1 MMISGVLAMR
11 LTNTYTRVAVSSKE
25 VPQEFE
31 EDELGTE
38 DLDSHR
44 SAKKGKAVNPWA
56 VCHESTG
63 PEKGEKFER
72 CVQDVKKKHK
82 IKHD

>member
-1 MMISGVLAMR
+1 MKLS
-11 LTNTYTRVAVSSKE
+11 NTYTRVALSSEE
-25 VPQEFE
+25 VPPEPE
-31 EDELGTE
+31 EDELDME
-38 DLDSHR
+38 DPDSCR
-44 SAKKGKAVNPWA
+44 SAEKKYKAVNPWA